1 MTEQL
6 VDVAARGL
14 GVDPLE
20 LRRRNYLRG
29 DRLPG
34 ATLSGMAIEQIS
46 LDACLDR
53 LAEAMDYEGLRAEQ
67 VRLRGAGTHRGIG
80 VATFL
85 EQTSPG
91 PRLYGPAGVPATAQ
105 DSCSLRFEP
114 SGVVRG
120 TVGATDQGQG
130 TLAGITQIV
139 AAAIGLPFDQV
150 VISAGD
156 SAGAQGGGAWASR
169 GLAIGGEA
177 AFAAARELRDRLLA
191 VAAPLLQAD
200 PGALDIRGGEIVAAG
215 EGTPRMSVAE
225 VTKTAYFRQDQ
236 LPPDLQPEL
245 SVTRSFVLR
254 DRPHLMANG
263 VQASHLEV
271 DIETGEIRLLGH
283 WVVEDCGRVVN
294 PLLVDEQIRGGVV
307 IGLGAALFEHI
318 VYDENAQL
326 LNATLADYL
335 LPTAAEMP
343 DIVVE
348 HIETRQSGTALGVK
362 GAGEAGTI
370 GAAAAVW
377 CAVNDA
383 LAHFGAHVSEQPVTP
398 EVVLRALGRI

>member
-1 MTEQL
+1 
-6 VDVAARGL
+6 
-14 GVDPLE
+14 
-20 LRRRNYLRG
+20 
-29 DRLPG
+29 
-34 ATLSGMAIEQIS
+34 
-46 LDACLDR
+46 
-53 LAEAMDYEGLRAEQ
+53 
-67 VRLRGAGTHRGIG
+67 
-80 VATFL
+80 
-85 EQTSPG
+85 
-91 PRLYGPAGVPATAQ
+91 LYGPAGVPATAQ

-139 AAAIGLPFDQV
+139 AAAIGLPLDQV

-200 PGALDIRGGEIVAAG
+200 PGALDVRAGEIVAAG

-225 VTKTAYFRQDQ
+225 VTRTAYFRQDQ

-271 DIETGEIRLLGH
+271 DVETGEIRLLGH

-307 IGLGAALFEHI
+307 MGLGAALLEHI
-318 VYDENAQL
+318 IYDENAQL

-348 HIETRQSGTALGVK
+348 HIETRQAGTALGVK